1 MIYKKNAGPLN
12 FLFMFII
19 RIINVFYAPDT
30 TVLFQR
36 YIVIDKLFT

>member
-1 MIYKKNAGPLN
+1 MIYKKNTGPLN

-19 RIINVFYAPDT
+19 IIINVFYAPDT

-36 YIVIDKLFT
+36 YIVIAKLFT